1 MGIISFLLCPAAII
15 LAVLAFRDREKKIF
29 VVISFICAGIPPLM
43 AINDVNSRAVSGDIS
58 GIMDI
63 YPSMFRIYLGVF
75 VTVSVIN
82 ILSVRVKDSS
92 E

>member
-1 MGIISFLLCPAAII
+1 MKIEQSKSSW
-15 LAVLAFRDREKKIF
+15 DSKKIF